1 MVVVC
6 YNADMMKKILLATAA
21 AFSCTFSLLADL
33 YLAGDSTMCNYADR
47 QYPQQGWGQ
56 ALYKYMKDADAL
68 HNWAVGGRSAK
79 SYKAEGRWQKIVD
92 ALKPG
97 DFVIIAF
104 GHNDANKTKRERY
117 SSPEDYKDLM
127 RGFAADVKAKQATLV
142 FATSIPHSGG
152 LSKDANGKTHV
163 RGGVAGI
170 GPYVA
175 ATRELGQELALDV
188 LDLNAFAC
196 REFAEMGADAAF
208 KLYMRIK
215 PGEYAAYP
223 NGKGDGCHT
232 RDTGADFFA
241 RGAVQMCFD
250 RKLPIGTLFKDPKG
264 VVFTPI
270 GFDGPGKSGRPM
282 KDDFSKEEI
291 SYANQAAADK
301 ESAGDWR
308 RQIMELRREAE
319 RKGMDKESAK
329 RWAAA
334 EFRRRQKK

>member
-1 MVVVC
+1 MRKLIF
-6 YNADMMKKILLATAA
+6 AFALLGSCVASAA
-21 AFSCTFSLLADL
+21 EL

-56 ALYKYMKDADAL
+56 ALAKYMKNPETL

-79 SYKAEGRWQKIVD
+79 SYKAEGRWQKLVD

-97 DFVIIAF
+97 DYAIVAF
-104 GHNDANKTKRERY
+104 GHNDANKAKQERY

-127 RGFAADVKAKQATLV
+127 HGFAEDVKAKGATLV

-152 LSKDANGKTHV
+152 ITVDAEGKTHV
-163 RGGVAGI
+163 RGSAAGI
-170 GPYVA
+170 GPYVQ
-175 ATRELGQELALDV
+175 ATRELGEELKVPV
-188 LDLNAFAC
+188 LDLNAHAVEAF
-196 REFAEMGADAAF
+196 EQMGQDAAF

-215 PGEYAAYP
+215 PGEYAAHP
-223 NGKGDGCHT
+223 NGKSDGCHT

-250 RKLPIGTLFKDPKG
+250 RKLPIATLFKEPQS

-270 GFDGPGKSGRPM
+270 GFDGPGKTAKPL

-291 SYANQAAADK
+291 AYAGNAED
-301 ESAGDWR
+301 DWR
-308 RQIMELRREAE
+308 RQIMDLRREAE
-319 RKGMDKESAK
+319 RKGMGKEEAK

-334 EFRRRQKK
+334 EFRRRQRK